1 MMRVSARALNV
12 LWISFGFLLATNAA
26 SAQMYSAD
34 ITSSEWKVSSNPFAC
49 SLTHSIP
56 IFGKAVFS
64 RKAGGAEVFYLESQ
78 GKVAFPVGVAGA
90 ETLPPQWRNDLVPV
104 PLGAFS
110 VVAGNQPI
118 NLNPAQLAPLVAQL
132 TAGMSVMYSSQPIV
146 GAASGSSIMRV
157 VVNAK
162 NFAAGYK
169 IYQQCVANIIP
180 YSFAQVA
187 RTSINYAE
195 KAEGLTAAHKA
206 ELARVARY
214 IKADPNVVGVFVDGH
229 SDNSGTAEA
238 NEALS
243 KQEAEWVAAYLVEQG
258 VAADKITTRWHGDNF
273 VIANNKI
280 AAGRAQNRRVT
291 VRLEDEAAH
300 KEFMK
305 KEDEKR
311 KEDEKS
317 AAEKLAADNKKTE
330 ANSAASGSSSGSS
343 SSRAKMTPEEIS
355 RMVEGFDLNKP
366 KQQP

>member
-1 MMRVSARALNV
+1 MVLSFRVVHL
-12 LWISFGFLLATNAA
+12 LWISLCFLLASSVNAEM
-26 SAQMYSAD
+26 SQMSQMYSAD
-34 ITSSEWKVSSNPFAC
+34 ITTSEWKVSSNPFSC
-49 SLTHSIP
+49 SLTHNIP

-64 RKAGGAEVFYLESQ
+64 RKAGGTETFYLEAQ
-78 GKVAFPVGVAGA
+78 GQVAFPVGVAGA

-110 VVAGNQPI
+110 VVTGNKPI
-118 NLNPAQLAPLVAQL
+118 NLNATQVAPLVVQL
-132 TAGMSVMYSSQPIV
+132 TAGVNVMYSSRPV
-146 GAASGSSIMRV
+146 VSTSSGASIMRV
-157 VVNAK
+157 VLNAK

-169 IYQQCVANIIP
+169 TYQQCIADIIP

-195 KAEGLTAAHKA
+195 KPEGLTAANKT
-206 ELARVARY
+206 ELAKVSRY

-229 SDNSGTAEA
+229 SDASGVAEA

-243 KQEAEWVAAYLVEQG
+243 KQEAEWVTAFLVEQG
-258 VAADKITTRWHGDNF
+258 VAADKITTRWHGDKF

-305 KEDEKR
+305 KEEEKR
-311 KEDEKS
+311 KADEK
-317 AAEKLAADNKKTE
+317 ANAEKAVADNKKAGVGST
-330 ANSAASGSSSGSS
+330 SSSSS
-343 SSRAKMTPEEIS
+343 SSRGKMTHEEIS
-355 RMVEGFDLNKP
+355 RMVEGFDLNNP
-366 KQQP
+366 KQP